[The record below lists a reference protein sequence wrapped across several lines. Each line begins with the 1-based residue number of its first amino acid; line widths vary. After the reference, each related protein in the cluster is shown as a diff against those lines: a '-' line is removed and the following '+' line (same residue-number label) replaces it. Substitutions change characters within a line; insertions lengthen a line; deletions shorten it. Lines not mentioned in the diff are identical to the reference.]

1 MGLTYLVLT
10 VIWFAFYIFLIDK
23 ISAFMKKPKTQR
35 YIQGLTGIVL
45 IGFGIKLAFEK
56 IINKMK
62 TTTIPSGGFHLIT
75 DLAVYYLLKPALS
88 YNFFTCIELY
98 TICTICT

>member
-23 ISAFMKKPKTQR
+23 ISAFMKTEDTTLYSR
-35 YIQGLTGIVL
+35 VNGIVL

-56 IINKMK
+56 HKKK
-62 TTTIPSGGFHLIT
+62 TTTIHSGGF
-75 DLAVYYLLKPALS
+75 
-88 YNFFTCIELY
+88 
-98 TICTICT
+98 

>member
-35 YIQGLTGIVL
+35 YIQGLTGVVL

-56 IINKMK
+56 N
-62 TTTIPSGGFHLIT
+62 
-75 DLAVYYLLKPALS
+75 
-88 YNFFTCIELY
+88 N
-98 TICTICT
+98 

>member
-1 MGLTYLVLT
+1 FLNPNHNTFIQLLVMVLTYLILT
-10 VIWFAFYIFLIDK
+10 VIWFSFYIFLIDK

-56 IINKMK
+56 SN
-62 TTTIPSGGFHLIT
+62 
-75 DLAVYYLLKPALS
+75 
-88 YNFFTCIELY
+88 
-98 TICTICT
+98 

>member
-35 YIQGLTGIVL
+35 YIQGLTGVVL

-56 IINKMK
+56 IINKTK
-62 TTTIPSGGFHLIT
+62 TTTINSGGFHLIT
-75 DLAVYYLLKPALS
+75 LIWL
-88 YNFFTCIELY
+88 FTLY
-98 TICTICT
+98 

>member
-23 ISAFMKKPKTQR
+23 ISAFMKNQKTQR

-56 IINKMK
+56 AINKKK
-62 TTTIPSGGFHLIT
+62 TTTIHSGGFL
-75 DLAVYYLLKPALS
+75 
-88 YNFFTCIELY
+88 
-98 TICTICT
+98 

>member
-1 MGLTYLVLT
+1 NHNTFIQLLVMGLTYLILT

-56 IINKMK
+56 SN
-62 TTTIPSGGFHLIT
+62 
-75 DLAVYYLLKPALS
+75 
-88 YNFFTCIELY
+88 
-98 TICTICT
+98 